1 MPTHFPAPSLPE
13 VAFLG
18 RSNVGKSSVIN
29 TLVGTKLAR
38 TSSTPGRT
46 RSINFFEVRWPGKP
60 RPEVIFADLP
70 GYGYAK
76 LSREI
81 SQEWPKFIEPYLNER
96 PTLALCMAL
105 VDVNV
110 PPQDSDRQ
118 LLDFLNAS
126 GRDFLLIATKS
137 DRLSNNQLQNASKRP
152 REAYPTAPVIPF
164 SAKTG
169 AGRDQVWKKIRR
181 VREKFS
187 CSRVPILNLFRLRK
201 NACSLSRHQPIAP
214 RKSSR
219 QKLRR
224 LRQARRN
231 RQNHGPSSHGKRLK
245 GVIDLMHVGRRKR
258 GASYLSAL
266 KQSSLTH
273 GARRPQEPSNP
284 DTAPRR
290 APSRRGEAEKPTIPL
305 PGQRALARN
314 FQRCGNLGHVH
325 RYQPAWLLRGGN
337 LHLPA
342 WSAHSRSPSK
352 SIISGSKPTER
363 CALPIPILAWGSAF
377 TEMSGENRDAIARA
391 AALSLAPFR
400 DCRTGNTRAEREAF
414 CP

>member
-1 MPTHFPAPSLPE
+1 MASATGADHFPAPSLPE

-46 RSINFFEVRWPGKP
+46 RSINFFEVRWPGRP

-118 LLDFLNAS
+118 LLDFLNSS

-137 DRLSNNQLQNASKRP
+137 DRLSNNQLQNALKGLT
-152 REAYPTAPVIPF
+152 EAYPSAPVIPF

-169 AGRDQVWKKIRR
+169 AGRDQVWNRIR
-181 VREKFS
+181 ETATNFS
-187 CSRVPILNLFRLRK
+187 AVP
-201 NACSLSRHQPIAP
+201 SQP
-214 RKSSR
+214 
-219 QKLRR
+219 
-224 LRQARRN
+224 
-231 RQNHGPSSHGKRLK
+231 
-245 GVIDLMHVGRRKR
+245 
-258 GASYLSAL
+258 
-266 KQSSLTH
+266 
-273 GARRPQEPSNP
+273 
-284 DTAPRR
+284 
-290 APSRRGEAEKPTIPL
+290 
-305 PGQRALARN
+305 
-314 FQRCGNLGHVH
+314 
-325 RYQPAWLLRGGN
+325 
-337 LHLPA
+337 
-342 WSAHSRSPSK
+342 
-352 SIISGSKPTER
+352 
-363 CALPIPILAWGSAF
+363 
-377 TEMSGENRDAIARA
+377 
-391 AALSLAPFR
+391 
-400 DCRTGNTRAEREAF
+400 
-414 CP
+414 